1 MPESIGLF
9 EPNARIMPS
18 KYAKKVADKPTV
30 SSPGA
35 GSDADTSEGDEV
47 FVDGMP
53 VGVAR
58 VQPFQSNKS
67 YRCPGCNQLIAPGI
81 GHIVVVPTEAADLRR
96 HWHTPCWQSRDD
108 RRPGK
113 GSVRPDHA
121 NRR

>member
-1 MPESIGLF
+1 
-9 EPNARIMPS
+9 MPS
-18 KYAKKVADKPTV
+18 KYAKKAAEKPVAKPSEAV
-30 SSPGA
+30 
-35 GSDADTSEGDEV
+35 GSGEGDEGDEV

-58 VQPFQSNKS
+58 VQPFQSSKS

-81 GHIVVVPTEAADLRR
+81 GHVVVVPIEAADLRR

>member
-1 MPESIGLF
+1 LF
-9 EPNARIMPS
+9 EPNVRIMPS
-18 KYAKKVADKPTV
+18 KYAKKVAEKPAD
-30 SSPGA
+30 SSPESSGRA
-35 GSDADTSEGDEV
+35 DGSDGDEV

-58 VQPFQSNKS
+58 VQPFQSSKS

-81 GHIVVVPTEAADLRR
+81 GHVVVVPTEAADLRR